1 MCERTDSANALQE
14 AARGL
19 TDACLSKL
27 PLGLL
32 RDEGTAYLLPVPA
45 FDFEALLALLDEKT
59 RD

>member
-1 MCERTDSANALQE
+1 MCARTDSANALCD

-32 RDEGTAYLLPVPA
+32 RDEGTVHLLPLSA
-45 FDFEALLALLDEKT
+45 FDFEALLSLIDDKT